1 MEKIVSFIANLI
13 NTQKQFIKDL
23 KELKNHKDIMVD
35 DNDELNTMLNNM
47 IDETI
52 KNYHIALKNIIK
64 ILNVHLSCILYNHN
78 LKYGVKDEKLIQ
90 QFIKKKVS

>member
-1 MEKIVSFIANLI
+1 MNK
-13 NTQKQFIKDL
+13 
-23 KELKNHKDIMVD
+23 
-35 DNDELNTMLNNM
+35 
-47 IDETI
+47 I

-90 QFIKKKVS
+90 QFIKKKAS